1 MRIKIRKLSFIIVAH
16 IKTLQCVNYL
26 PEMHGGQLP
35 YGGGVRGDFMEVF
48 DKSFYVCLK
57 FFDKFLAHYEETT
70 FVLNWGNVI
79 SR

>member
-1 MRIKIRKLSFIIVAH
+1 
-16 IKTLQCVNYL
+16 
-26 PEMHGGQLP
+26 MHGGQLP